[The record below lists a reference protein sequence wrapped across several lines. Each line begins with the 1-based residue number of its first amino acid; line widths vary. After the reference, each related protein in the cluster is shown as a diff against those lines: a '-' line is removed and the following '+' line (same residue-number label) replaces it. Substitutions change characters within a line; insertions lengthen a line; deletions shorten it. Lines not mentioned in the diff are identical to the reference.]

1 MVFKFLLKICLTY
14 IYIIENLINIMEDG
28 AIRGKSFMDSYK
40 KRFHKKDLEEDF
52 KELDEKEC

>member
-1 MVFKFLLKICLTY
+1 LLKICLTY